1 MSVVLPASMYRT
13 RQKNMALQQT
23 AGRSKMKVKAVD
35 LIFALVGCIV
45 GQASLLE
52 GMTPF
57 GVAYLAAFVNLHPQ
71 RLVLISLGVGIG
83 SVLARG
89 WVGMGVIVAAL
100 LGVYVIRLGEEF
112 FAHDALKGLM
122 LAIPVFG
129 FHMLAYLFHRGDF
142 YRLIMGLLEPM
153 MILLISWLF
162 AEGLTGIVLGTKQ
175 RLSRMDLLALLFLSS
190 SIVIGLPFVQV
201 AGIQLGLVAGNLCL
215 LAVAY
220 AGGISCGTVFG
231 MFLGVILSLTGLYDP
246 LVIGLYGFAGLMVGF
261 FRDWGKMA
269 AILGLVLTSLVFAG
283 LGLMQMT
290 LQNSLVETLV
300 AGGLLFLVPN
310 SVITK
315 MRRFLPGTG
324 ELIIREADYQEEQQR
339 QFVGRLAEI
348 SQVFAELGTTFKEVT
363 AVEEIEEDDL
373 SYFLYVI
380 SNRVCKG
387 CEYASH
393 CWDKQFYQT
402 YTQIFKLLT
411 VLENQGQARGEDF
424 IRLLKGHCRN
434 LSRLRNLV
442 DGSLEIY
449 ELHRQWSQKLKKQQ
463 AIVAEQLQEVAQI
476 ISGFSKELSLSSTRK
491 EDMERILRTRLEEN
505 GVKVAYC
512 RLSGEVG
519 DDQFTVTLSKERCMG
534 DGDCRKAFQVISQ
547 MVDQPLTCYEREC
560 GEETGQR
567 LCHLKYCP
575 ARRYKISVGVCGTS
589 RDGEMISGDSY
600 MYQQLRSGKFMTIL
614 SDGMGTGEDAA
625 RESKSATNL
634 VQQII
639 KAGFNH
645 GLAVR
650 TVNSA
655 LLSRS
660 TDECYATIDL
670 SFVDL
675 FTGELEMIKIGAVDS
690 FIKRGSE
697 VSMIRGGSLPAGIL
711 QNVEPARTKRRLM
724 PGDFVVMMTDG
735 IPDAVNTVNKEE
747 WIVRLLRQCSFDSP
761 EDLARY
767 IFCEAKGNGPSHD
780 DMTVVV
786 LRLEEERIH

>member
-13 RQKNMALQQT
+13 RQKNLTGQQT
-23 AGRSKMKVKAVD
+23 RKQAKVKIKAMD
-35 LIFALVGCIV
+35 FLYALAGCIV

-57 GVAYLAAFVNLHPQ
+57 GVAYLAVFVNAHPQ
-71 RLVLISLGVGIG
+71 RLALISLGVGIG

-89 WVGMGVIVAAL
+89 WIGLGVIVAAL
-100 LGVYVIRLGEEF
+100 LGVYVIRLGEDF
-112 FAHDALKGLM
+112 FAHDVLKGLM
-122 LAIPVFG
+122 LAGPVFG
-129 FHMLAYLFHRGDF
+129 FHMLNYLFRQGDV
-142 YRLIMGLLEPM
+142 YQLIMGLLEPL
-153 MILLISWLF
+153 MILLVSWLY

-175 RLSRMDLLALLFLSS
+175 RLGRIDLLALLFLISS
-190 SIVIGLPFVQV
+190 LVIGLPLAQI
-201 AGIQLGLVAGNLCL
+201 AGVELGLVVGNLCL
-215 LAVAY
+215 LGVAF
-220 AGGISCGTVFG
+220 AGGISCGAVFG
-231 MFLGVILSLTGLYDP
+231 MFLGVILSLTGYYDP
-246 LVIGLYGFAGLMVGF
+246 LVIGLYGFAGLTAGF
-261 FRDWGKMA
+261 FRDWGKVA
-269 AILGLVLTSLVFAG
+269 STLGLVLTALVFAG
-283 LGLMQMT
+283 LGLMRIT
-290 LQNSLVETLV
+290 LQYSLLETLI
-300 AGGLLFLVPN
+300 AGGLFFVVPN
-310 SVITK
+310 SVIAK
-315 MRRFLPGTG
+315 IRRYLPGTG
-324 ELIIREADYQEEQQR
+324 ELIVREANYQEEQQR

-348 SQVFAELGTTFKEVT
+348 SQVFAELGETFKEVT
-363 AVEEIEEDDL
+363 AVEEVEEDDL
-373 SYFLYVI
+373 SHFLYII

-387 CEYASH
+387 CEYANY

-402 YTQIFKLLT
+402 YTQIFKLMT
-411 VLENQGQARGEDF
+411 VLENQGQAKGEDF

-434 LSRLRNLV
+434 LTRLKNSV

-449 ELHRQWSQKLKKQQ
+449 ELHRQWSQRLKRQQ

-476 ISGFSKELSLSSTRK
+476 IHGFSKELSLSSTRK
-491 EDMERILRTRLEEN
+491 EDLERMLKTRLEEN

-547 MVDQPLTCYEREC
+547 MVEQPLTCYEKDC
-560 GEETGQR
+560 GEESGQR

-575 ARRYKISVGVCGTS
+575 ARRYKVSVGVCGS
-589 RDGEMISGDSY
+589 AKEGEMISGDTY
-600 MYQQLRSGKFMTIL
+600 MYQQLRSGKFMTIV

-625 RESKSATNL
+625 RESKSATTL

-660 TDECYATIDL
+660 TDDCYATIDL

-690 FIKRGSE
+690 FIKRGND

-711 QNVEPARTKRRLM
+711 QHVEPANTKRRLL

-735 IPDAVNTVNKEE
+735 IQDAVNTVNKEE
-747 WIVRLLRQCSFDSP
+747 WMVRLLRQCAFDSP
-761 EDLARY
+761 EDLARF
-767 IFCEAKGNGPSHD
+767 IFCEAKGNSSASD

-786 LRLEEERIH
+786 LKLEEERFH